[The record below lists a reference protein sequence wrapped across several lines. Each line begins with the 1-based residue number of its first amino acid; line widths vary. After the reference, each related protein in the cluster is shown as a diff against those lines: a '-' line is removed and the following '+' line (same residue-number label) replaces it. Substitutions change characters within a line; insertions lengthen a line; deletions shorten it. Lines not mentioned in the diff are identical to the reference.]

1 MAESSDGVRK
11 GLVVRLFM
19 GETGVTMPDDTATA
33 IDTDDFVNL
42 GYLSEDGATMG
53 NETEEQSVNA
63 AQTRLP
69 VRTDIIGQT
78 VTISTVLIQRTRESM
93 LVAFNGGTFSA
104 GSSPGDVI
112 FEPPSAA
119 SSVERAY
126 VLEVED
132 GDVVD
137 RYRIPRATLSSLED
151 IPINKNDPTQF
162 PITLTMLDPGGG
174 DPPWDMITNDPEL
187 LVASSS

>member
-1 MAESSDGVRK
+1 MALASAGVRK
-11 GLVVRLFM
+11 GLVVDLYM

-33 IDTDDFVNL
+33 LDADDFTNL

-53 NETEEQSVNA
+53 NDTEEATVPA

-78 VTISTVLIQRTRESM
+78 VTIQTTLIQRSRESM
-93 LVAFNGGTFSA
+93 LVAFNGGEFAA
-104 GSSPGDVI
+104 GSTPGDVV
-112 FEPPSAA
+112 FTPPSAA

-126 VLEVED
+126 VLQVQD
-132 GDVVD
+132 GDVID
-137 RYRIPRATLSSLED
+137 RYRIPRATLSSLDD
-151 IPINKNDPTQF
+151 IPINKNDPYAF